1 MKGTMH
7 TWRLLAFPLILFAAC
22 AQAHAAGFGVELKVT
37 DGKTTQSARSKPP
50 PGADQV
56 VHRATL
62 EAPVN
67 APFSATWKVTRTDSV
82 EADDVLVHFFV
93 VKLDKQGQAVPSL
106 EPDKVPIECAL
117 TMDFPKD
124 KSATG
129 TQPFHVDA
137 PGVYLVRIEAG
148 GDPDK
153 PGQEDFAEI
162 ELVVK

>member
-1 MKGTMH
+1 MKGTMR
-7 TWRLLAFPLILFAAC
+7 TFRLSAFPLSVFLCC
-22 AQAHAAGFGVELKVT
+22 ALAHAAGFGVELKVT
-37 DGKTTQSARSKPP
+37 DGKATQSNKSKPP
-50 PGADQV
+50 AAADQMV
-56 VHRATL
+56 RRMTL
-62 EAPVN
+62 ETSIN
-67 APFSATWKVTRTDSV
+67 APLSASWKVTRSDPT
-82 EADDVLVHFFV
+82 EAQDVLVHFVV
-93 VKLDKQGQAVPSL
+93 VKLDKQGQAVPAL

-124 KSATG
+124 KTATG

-137 PGVYLVRIEAG
+137 PGIYLVRIEAG

>member
-1 MKGTMH
+1 MKGTMC
-7 TWRLLAFPLILFAAC
+7 TFRLFAFPLAVFVCC
-22 AQAHAAGFGVELKVT
+22 ALARAAGFGVELKVT
-37 DGKTTQSARSKPP
+37 DGKATQSNKSKPHAA
-50 PGADQV
+50 ADQAV
-56 VHRATL
+56 RRVTMETSVDAL
-62 EAPVN
+62 L
-67 APFSATWKVTRTDSV
+67 SATWKATRMDPV
-82 EADDVLVHFFV
+82 EAQDVLVHFVV
-93 VKLDKQGQAVPSL
+93 VKLDKQGQAVPPL

-124 KSATG
+124 KTATG

-137 PGVYLVRIEAG
+137 PGIYLVRIEAG

>member
-1 MKGTMH
+1 MRAFQSTAFSLV
-7 TWRLLAFPLILFAAC
+7 LLAWGTL
-22 AQAHAAGFGVELKVT
+22 AHAAGFQVELKVG
-37 DGKTTQSARSKPP
+37 DGKTTQSQKSKPSA
-50 PGADQV
+50 PGEAI
-56 VHRATL
+56 HRIVL
-62 EAPVN
+62 ESSV
-67 APFSATWKVTRTDSV
+67 APFSATWKVTRIDPV
-82 EADDVLVHFFV
+82 ELDDALVHFVV
-93 VKLDKQGQAVPSL
+93 VKLDRQGQAMPPL
-106 EPDKVPIECAL
+106 EPDKVPIECAV

-129 TQPFHVDA
+129 TQPFHVDS

>member
-1 MKGTMH
+1 MRPSLPVTFPLV
-7 TWRLLAFPLILFAAC
+7 LLACC
-22 AQAHAAGFGVELKVT
+22 ALAQAAGFEVELKLG
-37 DGKTTQSARSKPP
+37 DGKTTQSQKSKPASG
-50 PGADQV
+50 PGESS
-56 VHRATL
+56 HRITL
-62 EAPVN
+62 ESSVD
-67 APFSATWKVTRTDSV
+67 APFSATWKVTRTDPL
-82 EADDVLVHFFV
+82 EADDALVHFVV
-93 VKLDKQGQAVPSL
+93 VKLDRQGQAMPPL

-148 GDPDK
+148 GDLDK